1 MCCCVTWLVVGV
13 QPVFLRC
20 VLDASGRD
28 ESLLSLE
35 TGVTC
40 ICLRIPHVLC
50 AGGLLGAQLKVR
62 TGNSSFHASIS
73 VNVRVS
79 TSKELYWLVGPCA
92 LSGVAISRYPDGR
105 EE

>member
-1 MCCCVTWLVVGV
+1 M
-13 QPVFLRC
+13 FLRC

-105 EE
+105 EL